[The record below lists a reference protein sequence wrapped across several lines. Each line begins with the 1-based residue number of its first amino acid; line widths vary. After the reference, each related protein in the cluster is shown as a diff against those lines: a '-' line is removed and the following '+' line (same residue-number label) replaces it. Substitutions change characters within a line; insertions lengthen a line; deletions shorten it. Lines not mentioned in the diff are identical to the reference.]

1 MTYPWRWI
9 NIDRSEAKS
18 IVKDRKLAQSSKP
31 DGKTY
36 WYARTRHE
44 STALI
49 RLDPNNGRYQ
59 MRVNHKN
66 QLFHWI

>member
-1 MTYPWRWI
+1 MSYPWRWVD
-9 NIDRSEAKS
+9 IDRVEARS
-18 IVKDRKLAQSSKP
+18 IIKDRKLAESDKP

-36 WYARTRHE
+36 WYARTKTE

-59 MRVNHKN
+59 MNLN
-66 QLFHWI
+66 